1 MKLKFGRFCGVVL
14 LNLMLLLSVFTANA
28 KVPVRNYNYYTYID
42 RFRVN
47 LAVGPQEYFGGWT
60 DVKSGFLDRI
70 TPAFSLSAYQQ
81 FNPYLAYR
89 LRLGGG
95 QFNTSQMRRSALDKN
110 VSERFTTKFT
120 ALGAGAD
127 LMLSLNRVF
136 STRSME
142 QVPNVW
148 LFAGISADAVKSTRD
163 ANDGSVFP
171 VFNSG
176 LYIQIPWS
184 EKFDFSVEFK
194 GGIVPDR
201 YNGFYKRDLT
211 TASGPKLS
219 PEGYGSLL
227 LGATYKF

>member
-1 MKLKFGRFCGVVL
+1 M
-14 LNLMLLLSVFTANA
+14 
-28 KVPVRNYNYYTYID
+28 
-42 RFRVN
+42 
-47 LAVGPQEYFGGWT
+47 
-60 DVKSGFLDRI
+60 LDRI

-89 LRLGGG
+89 LRLAGG
-95 QFNTSQMRRSALDKN
+95 QFNTSQMRRSAVDKT
-110 VSERFTTKFT
+110 VSERFQTKFT
-120 ALGAGAD
+120 AYGAGAD
-127 LMLSLNRVF
+127 MMLSLNRVF

-148 LFAGISADAVKSTRD
+148 LFAGLSADVVKSTRD

-171 VFNSG
+171 VFNTG
-176 LYIQIPWS
+176 FYIQIPYS
-184 EKFDFSVEFK
+184 EKFDFSVELK

-211 TASGPKLS
+211 TVGGPQLS